1 MDVAMCYNCYM
12 AYKDFVNDWRK
23 EITRD
28 VLFFYGAEDYL
39 MDWAVREIASRYVDE
54 EWRSLDFRQLDGSL
68 VSSYDIMSEARAYSM
83 FSDRRVVVV
92 KDWLP
97 LYRKHSDPGTDELL
111 KFASENQDTSVLIF
125 VLESRYSGDLTSYA
139 RKLIKAAG
147 SYDFA
152 RLERADLKSFINK
165 RVHAAG
171 KMLARRELE
180 FLIDISGYYN
190 KESTYTL
197 TNLDGDIDKIVK
209 AAQTDQ
215 ISADIIE
222 DLMTGDSDRFVFNL
236 VDAVVSG
243 NRARA
248 LAIAETIINE
258 EDGAMQVT
266 ALLIKQ
272 FEIMY
277 DALELSQQGMS
288 ISQMAKMTGVNEFR
302 FKKAWQAANSYSLS
316 RIRKLLTALYNTD
329 RDIKRGDI
337 DKDTALEL
345 FVMSAVPG
353 R

>member
-1 MDVAMCYNCYM
+1 M

-23 EITRD
+23 GITRD

-39 MDWAVREIASRYVDE
+39 MDWAVREIVSKYVDE
-54 EWRSLDFRQLDGSL
+54 EWRSLDFRQLDGSS

-83 FSDRRVVVV
+83 FSERRVVVV
-92 KDWLP
+92 KDWMP
-97 LYRKHSDPGTDELL
+97 LYRKASDPGADELL
-111 KFASENQDTSVLIF
+111 KFASEKQDTSVLVF

-139 RKLIKAAG
+139 RKMIKSAG

-152 RLERADLKSFINK
+152 RLEKADLKSFINK
-165 RVHAAG
+165 RVRAGG

-190 KESTYTL
+190 KESTYSL
-197 TNLDGDIDKIVK
+197 TNLDADVGKIVK
-209 AAQTDQ
+209 ATQGDQ
-215 ISADIIE
+215 ITADVIE
-222 DLMTGDSDRFVFNL
+222 DLLTGDSDRFVFNL

-243 NRARA
+243 NRAKA

-266 ALLIKQ
+266 ALLTKQ

-288 ISQMAKMTGVNEFR
+288 IAQMAKKTGINEFR
-302 FKKAWQAANSYSLS
+302 FKKAWQAANAYSLS
-316 RIRKLLTALYNTD
+316 RIRKLLTELYNID

-345 FVMSAVPG
+345 FVISAAPG

>member
-1 MDVAMCYNCYM
+1 M
-12 AYKDFVNDWRK
+12 AYKDFANDWRK
-23 EITRD
+23 GITRD

-39 MDWAVREIASRYVDE
+39 MDWAVREIISKYVDE
-54 EWRSLDFRQLDGSL
+54 EWRSLDYRQLDGST

-83 FSDRRVVVV
+83 FSEKRVIVV

-97 LYRKHSDPGTDELL
+97 LYRKSSDPGADELL
-111 KFASENQDTSVLIF
+111 KFASEKQDTSVLIF
-125 VLESRYSGDLTSYA
+125 LLESRFAGDITSYG
-139 RKLIKAAG
+139 RKLGKAAG

-152 RLERADLKSFINK
+152 RLDKADLKSFINK
-165 RVHAAG
+165 RVRAAD
-171 KMLARRELE
+171 KILARRELE

-197 TNLDGDIDKIVK
+197 TQLDADIGKIVK
-209 AAQTDQ
+209 ACQGDQ
-215 ISADIIE
+215 ITADVIE
-222 DLMTGDSDRFVFNL
+222 ELLTGDNDRFVFNL

-266 ALLIKQ
+266 GLLMKQ

-277 DALELSQQGMS
+277 DALELSQEGMS
-288 ISQMAKMTGVNEFR
+288 IAQMAKKTGINEFR

-316 RIRKLLTALYNTD
+316 RIRKLLIQLYNID

-345 FVMSAVPG
+345 FVMSAAPG

>member
-1 MDVAMCYNCYM
+1 M
-12 AYKDFVNDWRK
+12 AYKDFANDWRK
-23 EITRD
+23 GITRD

-39 MDWAVREIASRYVDE
+39 MDWAVREIISKYVDE
-54 EWRSLDFRQLDGSL
+54 EWRSLDYRQLDGST

-83 FSDRRVVVV
+83 FSEKRVIVV

-97 LYRKHSDPGTDELL
+97 LYRKSSDPGADELL
-111 KFASENQDTSVLIF
+111 KFASEKQDTSVLIF
-125 VLESRYSGDLTSYA
+125 LLESRFSGDITSYG
-139 RKLIKAAG
+139 RKLGKAAG

-152 RLERADLKSFINK
+152 RLDKADLKSFISK
-165 RVHAAG
+165 RVRAAD
-171 KMLARRELE
+171 KILARRELE

-197 TNLDGDIDKIVK
+197 TQLDADIGKIVK
-209 AAQTDQ
+209 ACQGDQ
-215 ISADIIE
+215 ITADVIE
-222 DLMTGDSDRFVFNL
+222 ELLTGDNDRFVFNL

-266 ALLIKQ
+266 GLLMKQ

-277 DALELSQQGMS
+277 DALELSQEGMS
-288 ISQMAKMTGVNEFR
+288 IAQMAKKTGVNEFR

-316 RIRKLLTALYNTD
+316 RIKKLLIQLYNID

-345 FVMSAVPG
+345 FVMSAAPG